1 MDALYLMI
9 VGELRRRKK
18 EKGNPLGGSSHRR
31 EPLRGRGE
39 ESLHVV
45 AWETKRTGSWE
56 TFGEGEG
63 GGDGG
68 SSRRWLAEYEMTV
81 ASDKASSAPP
91 DEHLGKKKAP
101 AREGMMVMT
110 Q

>member
-31 EPLRGRGE
+31 EPLRGRGKKVCMW
-39 ESLHVV
+39 LHG
-45 AWETKRTGSWE
+45 KRRERDRGRLS
-56 TFGEGEG
+56 GRGRG

-101 AREGMMVMT
+101 AREEMMVMT